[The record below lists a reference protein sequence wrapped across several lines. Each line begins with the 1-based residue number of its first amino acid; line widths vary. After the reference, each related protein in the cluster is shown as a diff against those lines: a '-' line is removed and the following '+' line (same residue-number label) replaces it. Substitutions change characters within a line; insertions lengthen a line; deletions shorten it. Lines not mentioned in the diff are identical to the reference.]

1 MNKDHEKIAQAIV
14 QGLTPF
20 FVQQKD
26 KTEALEESIKS
37 LKIDDPVTK
46 TLRSVFRMAEDKGVV
61 EDIKSLEQN
70 EDGSFK
76 VKPVEVTNLAG
87 LEEAQKAIAK
97 EFGVYAKQI
106 NETLEKTNLTLS
118 QKDAITDGLLAMFT
132 SKVEEIIATTV
143 TTLTKSTLK
152 VEVQN
157 PQTFPEKIM
166 ATVSNLSEIVF
177 PKFIKISNSEPK
189 DAIPVRLVDRNG
201 KKFYDAIFEVVA
213 RSGEINLSALGT
225 VADSVIQGN
234 QEMSPHMLRY
244 YMSLLSRDQSQAADG
259 SKRVSVING
268 LTHLSITPPSSSTN
282 VTYWGLVQDTARM
295 SVALGVIN
303 NIK

>member
-20 FVQQKD
+20 LVQQKD
-26 KTEALEESIKS
+26 KTEQLEKAIES

-70 EDGSFK
+70 EDGTFK
-76 VKPVEVTNLAG
+76 VKPVEITNLAG
-87 LEEAQKAIAK
+87 LEEAQKAIAV
-97 EFGVYAKQI
+97 ELGIYTKQI
-106 NETLEKTNLTLS
+106 NDTLEKTNLTLS
-118 QKDAITDGLLAMFT
+118 QKDAITEGLLAMFT
-132 SKVEEIIATTV
+132 SKVEEIMASMV
-143 TTLTKSTLK
+143 TAITSSTLK
-152 VEVQN
+152 VTVQN
-157 PQTFPEKIM
+157 PQSFPEKIM

-177 PKFIKISNSEPK
+177 PKFIKISNSEPR

-225 VADSVIQGN
+225 VADNVIQGN

-244 YMSLLSRDQSQAADG
+244 YLSLITRDQSQATDG
-259 SKRVSVING
+259 SKRVSMVNALIHG
-268 LTHLSITPPSSSTN
+268 GITPPSNATN
-282 VTYWGLVQDTARM
+282 VSYWPIAQDTSRSA
-295 SVALGVIN
+295 VALGVIN